1 MFEHEYIGNLHI
13 HSYYSDGVYS
23 VSEIAGS
30 AVKAGL
36 DFICINDHDFMT
48 PGLHLREE
56 GFYGKLMVLMG
67 LEIGKRHHH
76 YLAYDVREMIKGDN
90 LGPQEVIDQVNEQ
103 GGFGFL
109 AHPFE
114 RGMPFRD
121 KSVAYTW
128 EDRSVKDFTGIDL
141 WNFSSRWK
149 ERIKSVFHGLFF
161 LMFPHQTLK
170 GPSKETLYF
179 WDDLCQERRV
189 AALGGSD
196 AHAAQFRWGPI
207 RLRPF
212 TYEYLLG
219 TINIH
224 ILLHKYMPLK
234 FKQAKKEVY
243 QAMREGHLFIAHDGL
258 CPAKGFRFD
267 YMADDGSNL
276 FMGEEGDFHGGNLV
290 IELPYPGEI
299 RLIKDGYL
307 LKKWQGMEA
316 AFRVTEKG
324 IYRVEVSRRLS
335 FFGWRPWIF
344 SNPIYLR

>member
-23 VSEIAGS
+23 VSEIAGA

-48 PGLHLREE
+48 PGLHLQEE
-56 GFYGKLMVLMG
+56 GFYGKLMVLLG

-76 YLAYDVREMIKGDN
+76 YLAYDLKEMIKGDD

-121 KSVAYTW
+121 KSVAFTW
-128 EDRSVKDFTGIDL
+128 EDRSVKDFTGIDI

-149 ERIKSVFHGLFF
+149 ERIKSVLHGLFF

-196 AHAAQFRWGPI
+196 AHASQFRWGPF
-207 RLRPF
+207 RFRPF

-224 ILLHKYMPLK
+224 ILLHMYMPMD
-234 FKQAKKEVY
+234 FKEAKKEIY
-243 QAMREGHLFIAHDGL
+243 EAMREGHLFIAHDGL

-267 YMADDGSNL
+267 FIADDGSNL
-276 FMGEEGDFHGGNLV
+276 FMGEEGDFHQGNLV

-299 RLIKDGYL
+299 RLMKDGYPL
-307 LKKWQGMEA
+307 QKWQGMEA

-324 IYRVEVSRRLS
+324 IYRVEVYRRLS

>member
-13 HSYYSDGVYS
+13 HSSYSDGVYS
-23 VSEIAGS
+23 VAEIAGS

-48 PGLHLREE
+48 PDLHLREE
-56 GFYGKLMVLMG
+56 GFYGRLLVLMG

-76 YLAYDVREMIKGDN
+76 YLAYDLKEMIKGDD
-90 LGPQEVIDQVNEQ
+90 LGPQEVIDQVHAQ

-121 KSVAYTW
+121 KSVAFTW
-128 EDRSVKDFTGIDL
+128 KDRSVQNFTGIDL

-149 ERIKSVFHGLFF
+149 ERVKSVFHGLFF

-196 AHAAQFRWGPI
+196 AHASQFRWGPI

-219 TINIH
+219 TINVH
-224 ILLHKYMPLK
+224 VLLHKYMPLD
-234 FKQAKKEVY
+234 FKEAKEEVY
-243 QAMREGHLFIAHDGL
+243 EAIREGHLFIAHDGL

-267 YMADDGSNL
+267 FVADDGSNL
-276 FMGEEGDFHGGNLV
+276 FMGEEGNFHEGNLV
-290 IELPYPGEI
+290 VELPYPGEI
-299 RLIKDGYL
+299 RLMKDGSPL
-307 LKKWQGMEA
+307 QKWQGMEA

-324 IYRVEVSRRLS
+324 IYRVEVYRRLS